1 MEQKK
6 ERKTAASILRIMEDR
21 LAAEKLDLA
30 AHQANVLLV
39 EARIVMILELLKTAE
54 TNGKEEGENGD

>member
-39 EARIVMILELLKTAE
+39 EARIVMILELLKTAD
-54 TNGKEEGENGD
+54 TNSKEEGQNGD